1 MMPLNALR
9 EISGVRQDEPQTM
22 RRWFHSDYFDLFVW
36 QTPDGEVLSFQLCY
50 GIDTSERALVWRR
63 ELGFFHDGVE
73 LGGVRAARP
82 AAAAAPGEGDEL
94 FPATAVAARFAR
106 EAESVPNEI
115 RNFIITR
122 IREFGRLNPYPKSR
136 RRRFRRAD
144 WQQRK
149 PN

>member
-1 MMPLNALR
+1 MIPPNALR

-36 QTPDGEVLSFQLCY
+36 QAPDGEVLSFQLCY

-73 LGGVRAARP
+73 LGEAKAGRAVP
-82 AAAAAPGEGDEL
+82 AAHESDGP

-115 RNFIITR
+115 RNFIIGR
-122 IREFGRLNPYPKSR
+122 IREFGRLHPYPKSR

>member
-1 MMPLNALR
+1 MIPANALR
-9 EISGVRQDEPQTM
+9 EISGVRQDEPQSM

-36 QTPDGEVLSFQLCY
+36 QAPDGELISFQLCY

-63 ELGFFHDGVE
+63 ELGFFHDGVD
-73 LGGVRAARP
+73 LGGGRGARAGVPRSEA
-82 AAAAAPGEGDEL
+82 DEP

-115 RNFIITR
+115 RNFIIAR
-122 IREFGRLNPYPKSR
+122 IREFGRLHPYPRSR

>member
-1 MMPLNALR
+1 MIPANALR

-36 QTPDGEVLSFQLCY
+36 QAPEGEVLSFQLCY

-63 ELGFFHDGVE
+63 ELGFFHDGVD
-73 LGGVRAARP
+73 LGEPRSGRGGANPSEADGP
-82 AAAAAPGEGDEL
+82 

-106 EAESVPNEI
+106 EAEGVPNEI
-115 RNFIITR
+115 RNFIIAR
-122 IREFGRLNPYPKSR
+122 IREFGRLHPYPKSR

>member
-1 MMPLNALR
+1 MIPANALR

-36 QTPDGEVLSFQLCY
+36 QAPDGELLSFQLCY

-63 ELGFFHDGVE
+63 ELGFFYDGVE
-73 LGGVRAARP
+73 VGAGK
-82 AAAAAPGEGDEL
+82 PGRSSPSPLQADGP

-106 EAESVPNEI
+106 EAEGVPNEI
-115 RNFIITR
+115 RNFVITR
-122 IREFGRLNPYPKSR
+122 IREFGRLHPYPKSR

>member
-1 MMPLNALR
+1 MMPANALR

-36 QTPDGEVLSFQLCY
+36 QAPDGEVMSFQLCY
-50 GIDTSERALVWRR
+50 VDFTEGRLARGGSPQSEA
-63 ELGFFHDGVE
+63 
-73 LGGVRAARP
+73 
-82 AAAAAPGEGDEL
+82 DEP

-106 EAESVPNEI
+106 EAEGVPNEI

>member
-1 MMPLNALR
+1 MIPVNALR
-9 EISGVRQDEPQTM
+9 EISGLRQDEPQTM

-36 QTPDGEVLSFQLCY
+36 QTPEGEVLSFQLCY

-63 ELGFFHDGVE
+63 EIGFFYDGVDLSE
-73 LGGVRAARP
+73 AKSGRSS
-82 AAAAAPGEGDEL
+82 APSSEPDGP

-106 EAESVPNEI
+106 EAEGVPNEI
-115 RNFIITR
+115 RNFIIAR
-122 IREFGRLNPYPKSR
+122 IREFGRLHPYPKSR

>member
-1 MMPLNALR
+1 MMPANALR
-9 EISGVRQDEPQTM
+9 EISGVRQDEPQTQ

-36 QTPDGEVLSFQLCY
+36 QTADGEVMSFQLCY

-63 ELGFFHDGVE
+63 ELGFFHDGVDYGE
-73 LGGVRAARP
+73 GQAGRAAPSRSD
-82 AAAAAPGEGDEL
+82 ADEP

-106 EAESVPNEI
+106 EAEGVPNEI

-122 IREFGRLNPYPKSR
+122 IREFGRMHPYPKSR

>member
-1 MMPLNALR
+1 MIPANALR

-36 QTPDGEVLSFQLCY
+36 QAPEGEVLSFQLCY

-73 LGGVRAARP
+73 LGEPRPGRAA
-82 AAAAAPGEGDEL
+82 ATSLEGDGP

-106 EAESVPNEI
+106 EAEGVPNEI
-115 RNFIITR
+115 RNFIIAR
-122 IREFGRLNPYPKSR
+122 IREFGRLQPYPKSR

>member
-1 MMPLNALR
+1 MIPANALR

-36 QTPDGEVLSFQLCY
+36 QAPEGEVLSFQLCY

-73 LGGVRAARP
+73 LGEPGSGRAAASP
-82 AAAAAPGEGDEL
+82 LEADGP

-106 EAESVPNEI
+106 EADGVPNEI
-115 RNFIITR
+115 RNFIIAR
-122 IREFGRLNPYPKSR
+122 IREFGRLHPYPKSR

>member
-1 MMPLNALR
+1 MIPANALR

-36 QTPDGEVLSFQLCY
+36 QAPDGEVLSFQLCY

-73 LGGVRAARP
+73 LGEGRP
-82 AAAAAPGEGDEL
+82 GRGPEHFEADGL

-106 EAESVPNEI
+106 EAEGVPQEI
-115 RNFIITR
+115 RNFVISR
-122 IREFGRLNPYPKSR
+122 VREFGRLHPYPKSR

>member
-36 QTPDGEVLSFQLCY
+36 QAPDGEVLSFQLCY

-73 LGGVRAARP
+73 LGDGKIIRAPSQFEAD
-82 AAAAAPGEGDEL
+82 GL

-106 EAESVPNEI
+106 EAEGVPNEI
-115 RNFIITR
+115 RNLIITR
-122 IREFGRLNPYPKSR
+122 IREFGRMQPYPKSR

>member
-1 MMPLNALR
+1 MIPVTALR
-9 EISGVRQDEPQTM
+9 EISGLRQDEPQNT
-22 RRWFHSDYFDLFVW
+22 RRWFHSDYFDLFIW
-36 QTPDGEVLSFQLCY
+36 QSPEGEFTSFQLCY

-63 ELGFFHDGVE
+63 GIGFFFDGVDIGDPQSE
-73 LGGVRAARP
+73 RASLPQP
-82 AAAAAPGEGDEL
+82 AADGP
-94 FPATAVAARFAR
+94 FPAMAVAARFAR

-115 RNFIITR
+115 RHFVITR
-122 IREFGRLNPYPKSR
+122 IREFGKMHPFPKSR

>member
-1 MMPLNALR
+1 MMPANALR
-9 EISGVRQDEPQTM
+9 EISGVRQDEPSSS

-36 QTPDGEVLSFQLCY
+36 QAPDGEVQSFQLCY
-50 GIDTSERALVWRR
+50 GIDTSEKALVWRKDI
-63 ELGFFHDGVE
+63 GFFHDGMDP
-73 LGGVRAARP
+73 GDPKPGRAPSAILEP
-82 AAAAAPGEGDEL
+82 DGP

-106 EAESVPNEI
+106 EAEGVPNDI
-115 RNFIITR
+115 RNLVIVR
-122 IREFGRLNPYPKSR
+122 IREFGRLHPYPRSR

>member
-1 MMPLNALR
+1 
-9 EISGVRQDEPQTM
+9 M

-36 QTPDGEVLSFQLCY
+36 QAPDGEVLSFQLCY

-73 LGGVRAARP
+73 LGEGKAGRAV
-82 AAAAAPGEGDEL
+82 AASLEGDGP

-115 RNFIITR
+115 RNFIIAR
-122 IREFGRLNPYPKSR
+122 IREFGRLHPYPKSR

>member
-1 MMPLNALR
+1 MMPANALR
-9 EISGVRQDEPQTM
+9 EIAGLRQDEPQTM

-36 QTPDGEVLSFQLCY
+36 QAPDGEVLSFQLCY

-63 ELGFFHDGVE
+63 EIGFFYDGVD
-73 LGGVRAARP
+73 LGDAKPERAS
-82 AAAAAPGEGDEL
+82 AAQSEGDGNGP

-106 EAESVPNEI
+106 EAEGVPNEI
-115 RNFIITR
+115 RNFVITR
-122 IREFGRLNPYPKSR
+122 IREFGRLQPYPKSR

>member
-1 MMPLNALR
+1 MMPANALR

-36 QTPDGEVLSFQLCY
+36 QAPDGEVMSFQLCY

-63 ELGFFHDGVE
+63 EIGFFHDGVDFTE
-73 LGGVRAARP
+73 GRMSRSGSP
-82 AAAAAPGEGDEL
+82 QSEGEEP

-106 EAESVPNEI
+106 EAEGVPNEI

>member
-1 MMPLNALR
+1 MIPVTALR
-9 EISGVRQDEPQTM
+9 EISGLRQDEPQNV

-36 QTPDGEVLSFQLCY
+36 QASDGEMTSFQLCY

-63 ELGFFHDGVE
+63 GIGFFFDGVD
-73 LGGVRAARP
+73 LGDNPTVRPESAPPP
-82 AAAAAPGEGDEL
+82 ADGP

-106 EAESVPNEI
+106 EAEGVPNEI
-115 RNFIITR
+115 RHFVITR
-122 IREFGRLNPYPKSR
+122 IREFGRMHPYPKSR

-144 WQQRK
+144 WQQHK